1 VASSFFVPIRDRF
14 AIRGTAAYFV
24 TLAFPALFAI
34 QLINCNEEEGRKLM
48 TQESNSSPGKVADA
62 TAGPFPPAEV
72 ETLHSLDREAARN
85 IVCLLGGLFIV
96 GLILYICVAIWV
108 Y

>member
-1 VASSFFVPIRDRF
+1 
-14 AIRGTAAYFV
+14 
-24 TLAFPALFAI
+24 
-34 QLINCNEEEGRKLM
+34 M
-48 TQESNSSPGKVADA
+48 TQESNSSPGKVGDG

-96 GLILYICVAIWV
+96 GLILYACVAIWV

>member
-1 VASSFFVPIRDRF
+1 VSGAWRGSTRNWGTGVCFVA
-14 AIRGTAAYFV
+14 
-24 TLAFPALFAI
+24 LAFPDPFAI
-34 QLINCNEEEGRKLM
+34 QLINRDEEEEKKQM
-48 TQESNSSPGKVADA
+48 TQESNSSPGKAGGE
-62 TAGPFPPAEV
+62 AGPFPPAEV

-96 GLILYICVAIWV
+96 GLILYIFVAIWV